1 MNPSYPPPRPV
12 SLVGSIDD
20 FINRSP
26 PGLVPFLSYL
36 VLGGMIG
43 TFTALVLYVLK
54 PVWVALIIAG
64 VIVLMPT
71 FVVRNHRL
79 YWLAIFLFSLQFE
92 IMKNLN
98 DGLAVV
104 HKLGIDYTIWHFTF
118 ELRATDLVFAVLAFF
133 WLSDIIFRG
142 KKFFF
147 PRVAWLVPGFLL
159 FCFLSLLNTP
169 SPYLGL
175 VEISRQLKFFLF
187 FLYAANNIESRSALR
202 LVALLAVSILVL
214 QGAVTALRFQTGY
227 LEPLAFGQDYQE
239 GEQVVEYLSV
249 DREDV
254 GGTVRSFGTLT
265 APGSTARLCMMAIPF
280 AVMLSFRNPMFGRS
294 RLVFMGLAAF
304 GMAALLLTFTRAYY
318 LTTAVQ
324 LGAAFLLGVRRRY
337 LSRMEILL
345 ILVLGFVAV
354 AAVTPKLYEQF
365 AYRQDSVTVR
375 LQQYTTAIDMI
386 AANPILGVGLNNGT
400 GVKADYVNITYNE
413 YDPDTQFYLEPT
425 HNLYLSL
432 TSEIGLIG
440 APLYFIFFGYIIL
453 QCWRLAD
460 RAPDLEVRFFANA
473 LLVAYAGVLANAMY
487 DPLHEDGPMTLL
499 WMYSGIV
506 LALHRAGG
514 RAA

>member
-1 MNPSYPPPRPV
+1 MSNSGRPSYSPPRPV
-12 SLVGSIDD
+12 SRAGSIND
-20 FINRSP
+20 FINRFP
-26 PGLVPFLSYL
+26 PGLAPFLSYL
-36 VLGGMIG
+36 VLGAMIG
-43 TFTALVLYVLK
+43 TFTALVIYVLK
-54 PVWVALIIAG
+54 PLWAALIIAG
-64 VIVLMPT
+64 LIVLMPT

-79 YWLAIFLFSLQFE
+79 YWLAIFLFLLQFE

-104 HKLGIDYTIWHFTF
+104 RELGIDYTIWHFTF
-118 ELRATDLVFAVLAFF
+118 ELRATDLVFAVLVFF
-133 WLSDIIFRG
+133 WLGDIVFHG

-147 PRVAWLVPGFLL
+147 PRAAWLILGFFL
-159 FCFLSLLNTP
+159 FCFLSLIKAP

-175 VEISRQLKFFLF
+175 VEISRQFKFFFF

-202 LVALLAVSILVL
+202 LVALLAVSMLVL
-214 QGAVTALRFQTGY
+214 QGAVTALRFETGY

-239 GEQVVEYLSV
+239 DEQIEEYLSV

-254 GGTVRSFGTLT
+254 GGTVRGFGTLT
-265 APGSTARLCMMAIPF
+265 APGSTVRLCLMAIPF

-294 RLVFMGLAAF
+294 RLVFMGLAVF
-304 GMAALLLTFTRAYY
+304 GMAALALTFTRAYY

-324 LGAAFLLGVRRRY
+324 VGAAFLLAVRRRY

-354 AAVTPKLYEQF
+354 AAATPKLYEQF
-365 AYRQDSVTVR
+365 SQRKDSVTVR

-386 AANPILGVGLNNGT
+386 VSNPILGVGLNNGT

-440 APLYFIFFGYIIL
+440 AALYFIFFGYVIL

-460 RAPDLEVRFFANA
+460 RAPDLEVRFFAST
-473 LLVAYAGVLANAMY
+473 LLVAYAGVLVNSMY
-487 DPLHEDGPMTLL
+487 DPLHEDGPMNC
-499 WMYSGIV
+499 
-506 LALHRAGG
+506 AGFAPRG
-514 RAA
+514 WTHGAKPV